1 MVSPRRRATRLSE
14 QTWKQ
19 REIDEAAAL
28 DAVGDAEASLR
39 LAHEVLQECVDTAR
53 SVGLSWAAIGGQ
65 LGITRQ
71 AAHKRFGG
79 A

>member
-1 MVSPRRRATRLSE
+1 MVAPRRRAARLTE
-14 QTWKQ
+14 QAWKQ

-28 DAVGDAEASLR
+28 DAVGDAEAALMS
-39 LAHEVLQECVDTAR
+39 AHEVLQECVDTAR
-53 SVGLSWAAIGGQ
+53 SVGLSWASIGSQ
-65 LGITRQ
+65 LGVTRQ